1 MKSHSLKLNFLSYC
15 SVTFHAGWGYDF
27 VFVCRYIKKLFQH
40 LKQLCLYCNHNVFH
54 FTNQLIRW
62 RIKVCLTCLMA
73 TFAFRNSTKERYYLF
88 RYEPFLWCYEDDSFW
103 GLKPRFFFHLEEPTT
118 QFLSTRQSK
127 STKSYTNKSLNTQKI
142 RNMSLLIICWN
153 KNILYQLNTVCPK
166 TKCHSRNAFLKLLI
180 SNMFMVF

>member
-40 LKQLCLYCNHNVFH
+40 LKQLWHYCNHNVFH

-127 STKSYTNKSLNTQKI
+127 STKSYTNKSLDTKNKKYVPFDHMLKQKYFVSTKYSLSK
-142 RNMSLLIICWN
+142 NEMSF
-153 KNILYQLNTVCPK
+153 
-166 TKCHSRNAFLKLLI
+166 TKSFSQATYI
-180 SNMFMVF
+180 